1 MYVELY
7 FMVTRAICKAEF
19 YGNLDPHSKLKGDSV
34 IPPAV
39 KTPGNKFARINMPA
53 IKTPAVKT
61 PAIKLPSNEY

>member
-1 MYVELY
+1 MFTFGWSWLYQVKYVLLIRRKPSANSSSY
-7 FMVTRAICKAEF
+7 
-19 YGNLDPHSKLKGDSV
+19 GDSV

-61 PAIKLPSNEY
+61 PAIKKT